1 MYSFYD
7 NLHLL
12 LASSSKF
19 TKLLLSIL
27 LKKCLCIYWHF
38 LQQHTIHLVTVFSL
52 SILYVFVIPA
62 YSKEFIMTKHF
73 FLKFLEAKKSK
84 GDWPLVNALSLF
96 VSSHGRKHRNVML
109 TLQFIFS
116 SCFPKRRA
124 IASPVTSLYLL
135 CQLLESL
142 I

>member
-38 LQQHTIHLVTVFSL
+38 LQQHTIYLVTVFSL
-52 SILYVFVIPA
+52 SVLYVFVIAA

-73 FLKFLEAKKSK
+73 FLKYLEAEKSK
-84 GDWPLVNALSLF
+84 GDWPLVNALSLC
-96 VSSHGRKHRNVML
+96 H
-109 TLQFIFS
+109 
-116 SCFPKRRA
+116 
-124 IASPVTSLYLL
+124 PVAENT
-135 CQLLESL
+135 EM
-142 I
+142 